1 MNEKQSELTME
12 ALRSAVAEELLRM
25 KPTESEE
32 EPAAEVPSQPEENEE
47 PIRVP
52 FFRQAET
59 LAQLLEE
66 VNALRETVDA
76 LEGELTKLRAEL
88 ARERQRAEDAE
99 GELRQES
106 RALCSA
112 VAELRD
118 TDALIHMRVFDN
130 RVRISEVWEAM
141 EEAKA

>member
-106 RALCSA
+106 RALRSA

-130 RVRISEVWEAM
+130 RVRISEVREAM

>member
-32 EPAAEVPSQPEENEE
+32 EPAAEVPFQPEENEE

-106 RALCSA
+106 RALRSA

-130 RVRISEVWEAM
+130 RVRISEVREAM